1 MLGGKKMKNIG
12 IAKMKEELIRL
23 NPTVKFDVLDTTVS
37 PINIIYANVSG
48 ESLKLPNGYYY
59 NGDSISNKGNTEN
72 TLYENFL
79 YRFDTAHFENKPTE
93 VSPSEPTKAKKS
105 LFARIFAR

>member
-1 MLGGKKMKNIG
+1 MRNIG
-12 IAKMKEELIRL
+12 IKKMKEELVRL

-48 ESLKLPNGYYY
+48 ESLKLPNGYFY
-59 NGDSISNKGNTEN
+59 NGDSISNKGNTEGGF
-72 TLYENFL
+72 YENFT
-79 YRFDTAHFENKPTE
+79 YRFDTAHFENRPTE
-93 VSPSEPTKAKKS
+93 VKPSEHIEPKKS

>member
-1 MLGGKKMKNIG
+1 MRNIG
-12 IAKMKEELIRL
+12 ITKMKEEIVGV

-37 PINIIYANVSG
+37 PTNIIYAYVSA

>member
-1 MLGGKKMKNIG
+1 MKNIG
-12 IAKMKEELIRL
+12 IAKMKEELIQL
-23 NPTVKFDVLDTTVS
+23 NPTVKIDVLDTTVS

-59 NGDSISNKGNTEN
+59 NGDSITNKGNTEGGI
-72 TLYENFL
+72 YENFL
-79 YRFDTAHFENKPTE
+79 YRFDTAHFEAKPNE
-93 VSPSEPTKAKKS
+93 VKIGEPTKSKKS

>member
-1 MLGGKKMKNIG
+1 MKNIG

-59 NGDSISNKGNTEN
+59 NGDSITDKGNTEN
-72 TLYENFL
+72 SLYESFL
-79 YRFDTAHFENKPTE
+79 YRFDTSHFESKPNE
-93 VSPSEPTKAKKS
+93 VKKGEPTKSKKS
-105 LFARIFAR
+105 LLGRIFAR